1 MLINYPIDSAQNNNF
16 VHESI
21 YEASIL
27 IFSNLNRG
35 VVVPDWPVILPTRHR
50 AKLSS
55 RRALRDLLIEL
66 KDIASLQTEAQR
78 NAALAFI
85 NNQNDIDGLLNGTTI
100 PLTITDNERPFI
112 DCLKRIFLEGF
123 KLLTK
128 TKSRDTHYKAIYDSL
143 TSKTCPFCGYEPF
156 EAPGLKREDEDHYLL
171 KDIYVASAA
180 NLLNLVPMG
189 GKCNKSYKLQQ
200 DIIFKNNVRRK
211 SLNPYGN
218 IKAEIC
224 LRRTPAIELL
234 GDKPDWTITIS
245 PDIEETRTWSEVFSI
260 EKRLKETVLSSNY
273 QQVLGEIGGYLASLD
288 LNRNSTNA
296 EILLGLRKYE
306 MLKSNYPEQGLGFL
320 KDKVAKM
327 LNGYFEVENPLVVA
341 LVKDGLPLALENQV
355 A

>member
-21 YEASIL
+21 YEAITL

-35 VVVPDWPVILPTRHR
+35 VAVPDWPVILPTRHR

-66 KDIASLQTEAQR
+66 KDIATLKTEAQR
-78 NAALAFI
+78 NTALVFLD
-85 NNQNDIDGLLNGTTI
+85 NQNDIDGLLNGTTI
-100 PLTITDNERPFI
+100 PLAITADERPFI
-112 DCLKRIFLEGF
+112 DCFKRIFIEGF

-171 KDIYVASAA
+171 KDNYVTSAA
-180 NLLNLVPMG
+180 NLFNLVPMG

-200 DIIFKNNVRRK
+200 DIIFKNNTRRK
-211 SLNPYGN
+211 ALNPYSN

-224 LRRTPAIELL
+224 LRRTAAISLL
-234 GDKPDWTITIS
+234 DDKPDWDIAIT
-245 PDIEETRTWSEVFSI
+245 PYIEETRTWNEVFSI
-260 EKRLKETVLSSNY
+260 EDRLKETV
-273 QQVLGEIGGYLASLD
+273 
-288 LNRNSTNA
+288 
-296 EILLGLRKYE
+296 
-306 MLKSNYPEQGLGFL
+306 
-320 KDKVAKM
+320 
-327 LNGYFEVENPLVVA
+327 
-341 LVKDGLPLALENQV
+341 
-355 A
+355 